1 MKIFDYLVE
10 STMVEFKIS
19 LEETKPKSW
28 LKSVSAFANTKGGTI
43 VFGVRDSDHEIVG
56 LTDANYTASKISELI
71 NARIQPTPR
80 YELTPVGE
88 NGITCLIL
96 KVGDGPAVPYY
107 YVSCGNRIAFIRTG
121 DESVEAPI
129 HELNALILKGQNRT
143 FDELP
148 SPFKAVDVSF
158 TLLEATFKNET
169 QENMN
174 RERDLISFGLVNDD
188 GYLTFAGA
196 LFCDQG
202 LLRQSKIF
210 CTRWKG
216 TGKGSVGEDALDDK
230 EYSGSIISLLEN
242 AETFIN
248 NNSKT
253 RWSVR
258 GMRREEESDYPQ
270 RAVREVLVNAIMHR
284 DYQIIGSEIH
294 IDMYD
299 DRLDVSSPGGM
310 MDGRKI
316 QDMDLKSIPSMRRNQ
331 IISDLFNRLH
341 FMDRRGS
348 GISRIMNAYADCKE
362 KPKFFSETSQF
373 LVSLPNKS
381 TVSVQDSI
389 VSEGDSIVSEGDS
402 IVPEGDSIVSEG
414 DSIVSEK
421 NRLTSEKKT
430 LPSENKKQVE
440 FEVRIDTLLHDSTL
454 DKTRT
459 NTIKMFMKFGY
470 NYSFNREKICEV
482 FNVQKPRASQIINLL
497 IENKIIEKKQRDEYF
512 FIKP

>member
-1 MKIFDYLVE
+1 MKISDYLVE
-10 STMVEFKIS
+10 STMVEFKVS
-19 LEETKPKSW
+19 LEEIKPKSW

-43 VFGVRDSDHEIVG
+43 IFGIRDSDCEIVG
-56 LTDANYTASKISELI
+56 LTDANNTASKISEFI
-71 NARIQPTPR
+71 NARIQPIPR
-80 YELTPVGE
+80 YELTPVEE
-88 NGITCLIL
+88 NGLTCLIL

-107 YVSCGNRIAFIRTG
+107 YVSSGNRIAFIRTG

-129 HELNALILKGQNRT
+129 HELNSLIIKGQNRT

-148 SPFKAVDVSF
+148 SPFKADDVSF

-169 QENMN
+169 QESFN
-174 RERDLISFGLVNDD
+174 RDRDLVSFGLVNDD

-216 TGKGSVGEDALDDK
+216 TGKGSIGEDALDDK

-242 AETFIN
+242 AESFIN

-341 FMDRRGS
+341 LMERRGS
-348 GISRIMNAYADCKE
+348 GISRILNAYADCKE
-362 KPKFFSETSQF
+362 KPKFFSEASQF

-381 TVSVQDSI
+381 TVSEGDST
-389 VSEGDSIVSEGDS
+389 VSEGDSTVSEGDS
-402 IVPEGDSIVSEG
+402 TV
-414 DSIVSEK
+414 
-421 NRLTSEKKT
+421 LEKKT
-430 LPSENKKQVE
+430 ELFKNEEQIK
-440 FEVRIDTLLHDSTL
+440 FESRIDTKLRDSTL

-459 NTIKMFMKFGY
+459 NTIKMFKKFGY
-470 NYSFNREKICEV
+470 DYSFNREKVCEF
-482 FNVQKPRASQIINLL
+482 FNVAKTRASQIINLL
-497 IENKIIEKKQRDEYF
+497 IENNIIEKKQRDEYF
-512 FIKP
+512 FKNE